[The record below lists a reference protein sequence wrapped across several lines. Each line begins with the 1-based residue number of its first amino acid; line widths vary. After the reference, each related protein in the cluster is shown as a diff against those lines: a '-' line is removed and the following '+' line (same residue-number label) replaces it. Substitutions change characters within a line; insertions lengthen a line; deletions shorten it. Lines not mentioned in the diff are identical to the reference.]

1 MVGAFAITG
10 SIRMPEYDNPSV
22 AKILDTVG
30 DLLEISGA
38 DKFRFLSYHKAAH
51 ALRAFPE
58 DVMTLARDGRLIEV
72 PGVGSKLAASILTLV
87 ETGSFPELDA
97 ITDRLPGTLV
107 DLTRIPGL
115 GPKKV
120 KVLYEQLD
128 VTSVDA
134 LEAAIEEGRLTGLA
148 GFGARTIDNLAEG
161 IVAYRRHSERK
172 LMADVLPL
180 AERIVSAMRDVA
192 GVTDVAYAG
201 SLRRHRDTVGDIDV
215 VVASG
220 DPESVMG
227 AARTLPRVESVLVS
241 GGTKTSIA
249 TADGLQID
257 VRVVSPDQYGA
268 ALQYFT
274 GSAEHNARLREL
286 AKRAGL
292 KVNEYGVFR
301 LADDV
306 AIASATEADVYAA
319 LGMDVPVPE
328 LRENAGEI
336 EAALAGDFPRL
347 LEGRDIRGD
356 LHMHTVATDGKSTA
370 RQNRAK
376 AAALGYEYIAITDH
390 AVNLHMVGGLGLDA
404 LERQWEEIDELNSI
418 GDGPHVLKG
427 VELNIDDDGQVDY
440 DLDVLARFDIVLAS
454 LHSGWGQSREVATRR
469 VLRAMDNPFIDVI
482 AHLTGRILCRRDPI
496 DLDIEAVMQKAAQ
509 TGTALELNSYPDRLD
524 LNDVHLRMAKR
535 MGVAITLGT
544 DSHDASQL
552 EYMSYGVGQATRGW
566 IEPGDVLN
574 TLPLHELRLRLKR
587 ARSL

>member
-1 MVGAFAITG
+1 
-10 SIRMPEYDNPSV
+10 MPEYDNPSV

-58 DVMTLARDGRLIEV
+58 EVMTLARDGRLTEV
-72 PGVGSKLAASILTLV
+72 PGVGSKLAASIITLTQ
-87 ETGSFPELDA
+87 TGSFPELDA

-134 LEAAIEEGRLTGLA
+134 LEAAIEEGRLAGLA
-148 GFGARTIDNLAEG
+148 GFGAKTIDNLAEG
-161 IVAYRRHSERK
+161 IVAYRRHSERR

-180 AERIVSAMRDVA
+180 AERIVAAMRDVA
-192 GVTDVAYAG
+192 GVTDIAYAG
-201 SLRRHRDTVGDIDV
+201 SLRRRRDTVGDIDV

-220 DPESVMG
+220 DPESVME
-227 AARTLPRVESVLVS
+227 AARTLPRVERVLVS
-241 GGTKTSIA
+241 GDTKTSIA

-274 GSAEHNARLREL
+274 GSAEHNSRLREL
-286 AKRAGL
+286 AKRSGL

-301 LADDV
+301 LADDA
-306 AIASATEADVYAA
+306 AIASATEADVYTA

-336 EAALAGDFPRL
+336 EAALAGDLPGL

-404 LERQWEEIDELNSI
+404 LERQWEEIDELNST

-524 LNDVHLRMAKR
+524 LSDVHLRMAKR
-535 MGVAITLGT
+535 TGVAITLGT
-544 DSHDASQL
+544 DSHDAAQL
-552 EYMSYGVGQATRGW
+552 DYMSYGVGQARRGW